1 MNAADRKAHIA
12 ASRATARRNPE
23 QILVDQSPSPGFQFW
38 KVGDVLVGMPKLLPN
53 APASIRRHYR
63 ARIVA
68 NATGECGR
76 CGSIA
81 ADPLEGHHAS
91 LSHDD
96 GCPLLLNDIER
107 WIDPCSQSLRNA
119 ISGGWRGAA

>member
-1 MNAADRKAHIA
+1 VTRADRKAHIA
-12 ASRATARRNPE
+12 ASRTSARRNPE
-23 QILVDQSPSPGFQFW
+23 PILIEEPVAGFHFW
-38 KVGDVLVGMPKLLPN
+38 KVGDVLVGMPKLLPG

-68 NATGECGR
+68 NAIGECPR

-81 ADPLEGHHAS
+81 ADPLEGHQAS

-96 GCPLLLNDIER
+96 GCPLLLAHIER
-107 WIDPCSQSLRNA
+107 WVDPRVSR
-119 ISGGWRGAA
+119 